1 MSCSAVA
8 SSAVSAFSSLPL
20 RTLGAGAHAL
30 TASALGLG
38 CMGMTYH
45 RGVIPD
51 HATMVM
57 TLRRAFEMGITFF
70 DTAEIYGPFT
80 NESLVGEA
88 LEPLRD
94 QVVLC
99 TKFGFKFENGSPVD
113 GALDSR
119 PEAIRR
125 SVEGSLKR
133 LRTDHIDLLYQHRV
147 DPDVPIEAVA
157 ETVSELISEGKV
169 LHFGLSEAE
178 PEVIRR
184 AHAVQP
190 LTAIQSEY
198 SLMWRSPEREV
209 LPLCEEL
216 GIGFVP
222 YSPLGR
228 GFLTGQINE
237 RTRFNAANDNRATLP
252 RFQPDAIRANLAL
265 VDALTEFGNHW
276 GLTPSQVALAWVQ
289 SRRPW
294 IIAIPGTT
302 KLANLRNNLGALE
315 VEVPAS
321 AWAALDETLAEIE
334 IVGER
339 YATSSA
345 ARVRK

>member
-1 MSCSAVA
+1 MTSP
-8 SSAVSAFSSLPL
+8 SAFSPPSLPN
-20 RTLGAGAHAL
+20 RTLGTGAHAL

-51 HATMVM
+51 HATMLM

-88 LEPLRD
+88 LESLRA
-94 QVVLC
+94 QVTLC
-99 TKFGFKFENGSPVD
+99 TKFGFKFED
-113 GALDSR
+113 GRAIPGQLNSR

-125 SVEGSLKR
+125 SVSGSLRR

-147 DPDVPIEAVA
+147 DPAVPIEEVA
-157 ETVSELISEGKV
+157 ETVKALIAEGKV
-169 LHFGLSEAE
+169 RYFGLSEAS

-184 AHAVQP
+184 AHSVQP
-190 LTAIQSEY
+190 VTAIQSEY
-198 SLMWRSPEREV
+198 SLMWRQPEEAV

-228 GFLTGQINE
+228 GFLTGQISE
-237 RTRFNAANDNRATLP
+237 RTRFDAANDNRATLP
-252 RFQPDAIRANLAL
+252 RFQPAAIRANLAL
-265 VDALTEFGNHW
+265 VDVLTEFGNHW

-294 IIAIPGTT
+294 IISIPGTT

-321 AWAALDETLAEIE
+321 AWAALDEQLAPIE

-339 YATSSA
+339 P
-345 ARVRK
+345 

>member
-1 MSCSAVA
+1 
-8 SSAVSAFSSLPL
+8 
-20 RTLGAGAHAL
+20 
-30 TASALGLG
+30 
-38 CMGMTYH
+38 MGMTYH
-45 RGVIPD
+45 RGAIPD
-51 HATMVM
+51 RGTMIM

-70 DTAEIYGPFT
+70 DTAEVYGPFT

-88 LEPLRD
+88 LEPLRE

-119 PEAIRR
+119 PESIRR

-133 LRTDHIDLLYQHRV
+133 LRSDHIDLLYQHRV
-147 DPDVPIEAVA
+147 DPAVPIEEVA
-157 ETVSELISEGKV
+157 ETVKGLIAEGKV
-169 LHFGLSEAE
+169 LHFGLSEAGA
-178 PEVIRR
+178 EVIRR

-198 SLMWRSPEREV
+198 SLMWRSPEREI

-216 GIGFVP
+216 EIGFVP

-228 GFLTGQINE
+228 GFLSGQINE
-237 RTRFNAANDNRATLP
+237 RTRFDAANDNRATLP
-252 RFQPDAIRANLAL
+252 CFQPDAIRANLAL
-265 VDALTEFGNHW
+265 VDALTEFGNHR

-321 AWAALDETLAEIE
+321 AWAALDEALAGIE

-339 YATSSA
+339 YALGSSA
-345 ARVRK
+345 ARMTK

>member
-8 SSAVSAFSSLPL
+8 SSAVSAFSSLPR

-119 PEAIRR
+119 PE
-125 SVEGSLKR
+125 
-133 LRTDHIDLLYQHRV
+133 
-147 DPDVPIEAVA
+147 
-157 ETVSELISEGKV
+157 
-169 LHFGLSEAE
+169 
-178 PEVIRR
+178 VIRR

-190 LTAIQSEY
+190 LTAIQSEH

-252 RFQPDAIRANLAL
+252 RFQPEAIRANLAL

-302 KLANLRNNLGALE
+302 KLGNLRNNLGALE

>member
-1 MSCSAVA
+1 MAA
-8 SSAVSAFSSLPL
+8 TPSLTLSPIVTL
-20 RTLGAGAHAL
+20 PTRTLGEGAHVL

-51 HATMVM
+51 HGAMVM

-88 LEPLRD
+88 LEPLRAR
-94 QVVLC
+94 VVLC

-147 DPDVPIEAVA
+147 DPAVPIEEVA
-157 ETVSELISEGKV
+157 ETVSELIAEGKV

-198 SLMWRSPEREV
+198 SLMWRSPEREI

-228 GFLTGQINE
+228 GFLSGQINE
-237 RTRFNAANDNRATLP
+237 RTRFDAANDNRATLP

-265 VDALTEFGNHW
+265 VDVLTEFGDLW
-276 GLTPSQVALAWVQ
+276 GLAPSQVALAWVQ

-294 IIAIPGTT
+294 ILAIPGTT
-302 KLANLRNNLGALE
+302 KLANLGNNLGALE
-315 VEVPAS
+315 VKVPAS
-321 AWAALDETLAEIE
+321 AWAALDEKLATIE
-334 IVGER
+334 LVGER
-339 YATSSA
+339 YAASST
-345 ARVRK
+345 ARVTK

>member
-1 MSCSAVA
+1 
-8 SSAVSAFSSLPL
+8 
-20 RTLGAGAHAL
+20 
-30 TASALGLG
+30 
-38 CMGMTYH
+38 MGMTYH
-45 RGVIPD
+45 RGAIPD
-51 HATMVM
+51 RETMIM

-88 LEPLRD
+88 LEPLRE
-94 QVVLC
+94 QIVLC
-99 TKFGFKFENGSPVD
+99 TKFGFKFENGNPVD

-119 PEAIRR
+119 PESIRR

-133 LRTDHIDLLYQHRV
+133 LRSDHIDLLYQHRV
-147 DPDVPIEAVA
+147 DPAVPIEEVA
-157 ETVSELISEGKV
+157 ETVKGLIAEGKV
-169 LHFGLSEAE
+169 RHFGLSEAGA
-178 PEVIRR
+178 EVIRR

-190 LTAIQSEY
+190 VTAIQSEY
-198 SLMWRSPEREV
+198 SLMWRSPEREI

-237 RTRFNAANDNRATLP
+237 RTRFNADNDNRATLP

-276 GLTPSQVALAWVQ
+276 GFTPSQVALAWVQ

-321 AWAALDETLAEIE
+321 AWAALDETLAGIE

-339 YATSSA
+339 YAATST
-345 ARVRK
+345 ARVTK